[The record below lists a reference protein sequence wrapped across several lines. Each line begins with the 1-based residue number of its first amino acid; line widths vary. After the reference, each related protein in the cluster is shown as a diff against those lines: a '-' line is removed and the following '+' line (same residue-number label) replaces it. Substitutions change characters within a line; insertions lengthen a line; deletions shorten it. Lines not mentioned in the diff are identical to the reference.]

1 LKSDIGTSFTFIL
14 VLLYLNSYFHSV
26 WHKNTPVNKN
36 KIIATLN
43 ISSKISI
50 AAELIDLTD
59 LNFSNMDQGT
69 IYFVNGIINFITVNY
84 MISFLN
90 KIYKF

>member
-1 LKSDIGTSFTFIL
+1 MKSDIGTSFTFIL

-36 KIIATLN
+36 KIIATFG
-43 ISSKISI
+43 SKISI
-50 AAELIDLTD
+50 AAELIDLAD

-69 IYFVNGIINFITVNY
+69 IYFVNGIINFINVNY